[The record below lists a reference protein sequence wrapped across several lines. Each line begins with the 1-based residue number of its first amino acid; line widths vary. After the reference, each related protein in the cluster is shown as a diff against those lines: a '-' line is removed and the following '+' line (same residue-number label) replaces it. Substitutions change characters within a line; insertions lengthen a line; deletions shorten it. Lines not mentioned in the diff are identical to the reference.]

1 MAANKNLKKP
11 NVTPKASEIEVK
23 TSEEIMVNDDVVT
36 DDVVTDGAVTDV
48 AETVETSDVKN
59 PTEDEVTINEDETV
73 AVPAERK
80 VKVRLRENHRCHIGG
95 ETYDFKKGQVAL
107 VPEFVKSVLAK
118 ADLLQSL

>member
-11 NVTPKASEIEVK
+11 NVTPKAPEIEVE
-23 TSEEIMVNDDVVT
+23 TSEEVKVNEEVVT
-36 DDVVTDGAVTDV
+36 DEVVTD
-48 AETVETSDVKN
+48 TVETSDVKN

-73 AVPAERK
+73 DVPADK
-80 VKVRLRENHRCHIGG
+80 MVKIRPRENHRCHIGG
-95 ETYDFKKGQVAL
+95 NTYDLKKGVVTT